1 MIDGMEEQEQICQ
14 AIRSNGQIIGAII
27 IQAKDRKQRPGESEK
42 KVALVA
48 AEFLGKQV
56 SV

>member
-1 MIDGMEEQEQICQ
+1 MNKSARQSETGTGSVD
-14 AIRSNGQIIGAII
+14 NGQIIGAII
-27 IQAKDRKQRPGESEK
+27 IQAKDRKQRLGESEK
-42 KVALVA
+42 KIALVA